1 MERLGYASG
10 ESGTQEIAS
19 KVKNIKLLIRP
30 FPLISGGCDV
40 GSVLRCNMVLNGML
54 KSGYGRKPK
63 RGLGLRKALKITHKA
78 LLINMLNFAD
88 CKKNTIFEVNKAIKG
103 NVTRRGNK
111 GIGEDGSV
119 RVHFSAL

>member
-1 MERLGYASG
+1 MS
-10 ESGTQEIAS
+10 
-19 KVKNIKLLIRP
+19 
-30 FPLISGGCDV
+30 
-40 GSVLRCNMVLNGML
+40 
-54 KSGYGRKPK
+54 
-63 RGLGLRKALKITHKA
+63 KA

-119 RVHFSAL
+119 ARRSVVIRACLGVCARSL